1 MATAILMPVQG
12 NTVESCLLLEWKKSK
27 GEKVSKGD
35 IVCEVET
42 DKAVFEI
49 EAPEDGI
56 LLDTFFE
63 EGDDIP
69 VLTNIAVIGKEGDDY
84 EELRP
89 KIETVSEE
97 IEDTPKEPENVSKET
112 SKEKEIPEEKEEKK
126 TELIKPKIT
135 ETGENVGVSPRAKRL
150 AEKKGIDPYSVAGS
164 GPMGRII
171 ERDILEVIN
180 SSEPLTPAAK
190 EISAARGSVPKE
202 GTGIGG
208 RVTSRDILLSSGKM
222 LKEDVIKEETI
233 KGIRKIIS
241 DRMLESLQNSAQL
254 TLNSSADASALL
266 SLRKTFKNSTLDSRF
281 SKVNINDLVMFAV
294 IKVLPNHPIINSL
307 MLGDKIRYYENIH
320 LGFAVDTPRGL
331 MVPTIKNAQNL
342 SLIELSNEIKRLA
355 NACRDNKIQVEE
367 LSGGTFTITNLGNF
381 GIDDFTPVI
390 NLPQTAILGV
400 SRINLKPMQ
409 DGNEIKFI
417 PHIGLS
423 LTINHQVIDGVAGAK
438 FLQDLAVAIK
448 EVNLLIAT

>member
-1 MATAILMPVQG
+1 MATAIIMPRQG
-12 NTVESCLLLEWKKSK
+12 NTVESCILVEWKKRKGEKISK
-27 GEKVSKGD
+27 GE
-35 IVCEVET
+35 IICEVET
-42 DKAVFEI
+42 DKAVFEV
-49 EAPEDGI
+49 ESPEDGI

-69 VLTNIAVIGKEGDDY
+69 VLTNIAVLGKEGEDY
-84 EELRP
+84 EDLRP
-89 KIETVSEE
+89 TTENTLEEVEETQKVSEE
-97 IEDTPKEPENVSKET
+97 KI
-112 SKEKEIPEEKEEKK
+112 KEIPKEIKEQTTKPV
-126 TELIKPKIT
+126 KPKIT
-135 ETGENVGVSPRAKRL
+135 EDRENVGVSPRAKRL
-150 AEKKGIDPYSVAGS
+150 AGEKGIDPYLAIGS

-190 EISAARGSVPKE
+190 EISAASGSVPKE

-208 RVTSRDILLSSGKM
+208 RVTSRDILLSSSTV
-222 LKEDVIKEETI
+222 LEEDVIKEETI
-233 KGIRKIIS
+233 KGVRKIIS

-266 SLRKTFKNSTLDSRF
+266 SLRETFKNSTLDSRF

-342 SLIELSNEIKRLA
+342 SLINLSNEVKRLA
-355 NACRDNKIQVEE
+355 NACRDNKVQVEE

-381 GIDDFTPVI
+381 GIDNFTPVI

-409 DGNEIKFI
+409 IGSEIKFI

-448 EVNLLIAT
+448 EINLLIAR